1 MSNFLSQ
8 FTSFSGWFLGMQG
21 SSVFTSLP
29 GLLGPTQEGAQPLFK
44 QAPVAYV
51 NCVSPLAWDFI
62 DFLCKSRHISLSS
75 LLYSLNW
82 KFFPHLYI
90 YSPFTSPF
98 KLWIPWMQLGKDPGK
113 GPFPC
118 LVGKGIQ
125 AFPSHLKGRHD
136 LMLKLERNSRDHGTI
151 QKDPDSQSTP
161 FTPDSNALTGLSPW
175 GSTQNTMACVTAL
188 WHLKRKPQI
197 PMSTRQETWN
207 YFYSSRGKWTSMSPH
222 EMRPDSP
229 VEIP

>member
-75 LLYSLNW
+75 LLYSLNC
-82 KFFPHLYI
+82 KFFPYVSLHI
-90 YSPFTSPF
+90 YSPFASPF

-125 AFPSHLKGRHD
+125 AFPSHLQRKWSQLDTREELQVSCQHFKRPRYHRALQIQLTELHWLEGHTED
-136 LMLKLERNSRDHGTI
+136 WLK
-151 QKDPDSQSTP
+151 
-161 FTPDSNALTGLSPW
+161 TGW
-175 GSTQNTMACVTAL
+175 QV
-188 WHLKRKPQI
+188 
-197 PMSTRQETWN
+197 
-207 YFYSSRGKWTSMSPH
+207 
-222 EMRPDSP
+222 
-229 VEIP
+229 

>member
-1 MSNFLSQ
+1 
-8 FTSFSGWFLGMQG
+8 
-21 SSVFTSLP
+21 
-29 GLLGPTQEGAQPLFK
+29 
-44 QAPVAYV
+44 
-51 NCVSPLAWDFI
+51 
-62 DFLCKSRHISLSS
+62 
-75 LLYSLNW
+75 
-82 KFFPHLYI
+82 
-90 YSPFTSPF
+90 
-98 KLWIPWMQLGKDPGK
+98 MQLGKDPGK

-161 FTPDSNALTGLSPW
+161 FTPDSNALTGLSPG

-197 PMSTRQETWN
+197 PMTNRQHSLCCLFWDPTPTSNRKLKGRLEGHLLLFKRGHNFLVLFFHLRFWFKCPISAFLGGFAYN
-207 YFYSSRGKWTSMSPH
+207 GSLHSSPLLSQAWVIFPLLQWMGTVIAFNFQI
-222 EMRPDSP
+222 DL
-229 VEIP
+229 

>member
-1 MSNFLSQ
+1 MKVLLKIKLWVLEKLGLPMSNFLSQ

-75 LLYSLNW
+75 LLYSLNC
-82 KFFPHLYI
+82 KFFPYVSLHI
-90 YSPFTSPF
+90 YSPFASPF

-113 GPFPC
+113 GQFPC
-118 LVGKGIQ
+118 LVRKGIQ
-125 AFPSHLKGRHD
+125 AFPSHLKGRRSH
-136 LMLKLERNSRDHGTI
+136 
-151 QKDPDSQSTP
+151 
-161 FTPDSNALTGLSPW
+161 
-175 GSTQNTMACVTAL
+175 V
-188 WHLKRKPQI
+188 
-197 PMSTRQETWN
+197 ETWEELQGSWN
-207 YFYSSRGKWTSMSPH
+207 NSK
-222 EMRPDSP
+222 RPPFPIHS
-229 VEIP
+229 IYTWF